1 MLGRSR
7 LAGISLR
14 TFIRLGGQPGDVP
27 ADSPPSTDSQSS
39 TDSPP
44 FTDSPPAGDDRSTL
58 LVRVAALFAVGLLGV
73 LALVA
78 TTYVQF
84 SGRANL
90 PFSPLVLALLSALVP
105 TLLLAAAVVVG
116 CLTAPRVGLRS
127 HLTAWVTDGV
137 PLWPALAREWR
148 AAAAVG
154 GGLGAVVLVLDVAF
168 QQVVGPITSPVVVA
182 DDALLA
188 LVGSVPLRFLYG
200 GITEELLLRWGLMS
214 LLVWVGWRA
223 VQSRGQGTP
232 APSSRV
238 MWAGIVTAAVV
249 FGLGHLPALAATG
262 SVSLLVAGRTVL
274 LNAVLGVGF
283 GWLFWRRSLEAAML
297 GHVAFHVLVV
307 TVSAVALLAGLV

>member
-1 MLGRSR
+1 
-7 LAGISLR
+7 
-14 TFIRLGGQPGDVP
+14 VP
-27 ADSPPSTDSQSS
+27 ADSPPSADEPSGSAAAQSPTGPQS
-39 TDSPP
+39 
-44 FTDSPPAGDDRSTL
+44 GDRSTFA
-58 LVRVAALFAVGLLGV
+58 VRAAALFGVGLLGV

-78 TTYVQF
+78 TIYVQF
-84 SGRANL
+84 SGRVNL

-105 TLLLAAAVVVG
+105 TLLLAVAVVVG

-127 HLTAWVTDGV
+127 HLTAWVTTGA

-148 AAAAVG
+148 SAAAVG
-154 GGLGAVVLVLDVAF
+154 GGLGVVVLVLDVAF
-168 QQVVGPITSPVVVA
+168 QQVAGPVASPVVVA

-214 LLVWVGWRA
+214 LLVWVGWRL

-238 MWAGIVTAAVV
+238 MWAGIVAAAVV
-249 FGLGHLPALAATG
+249 FGLGHLPALATTG
-262 SVSLLVAGRTVL
+262 SATLLVAVRTVL

-307 TVSAVALLAGLV
+307 AVSAVALLAGVV